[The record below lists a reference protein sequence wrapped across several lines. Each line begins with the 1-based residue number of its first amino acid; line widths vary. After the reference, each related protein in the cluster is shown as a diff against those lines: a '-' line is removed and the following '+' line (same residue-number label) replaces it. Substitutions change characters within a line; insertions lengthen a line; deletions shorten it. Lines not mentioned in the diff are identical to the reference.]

1 AVMVLDGWGVPKVE
15 SGVEMGSKKGGVLV
29 AANTEDAEY
38 AWGAALDLIGV
49 CPGAKVAVV
58 CTVPWAESARH
69 LVVLSDGNHQDVW
82 AKYYNVTPPTVSC
95 KTVAPGQPTTQVCLF
110 QVRAAYVHATT
121 WETAM
126 KAGQSVRIMAKKA
139 AEAEGLR
146 MDWSSVFTKVHRRQ
160 GVCEVSVRVPVE
172 DVPKLLRSSGKAGT
186 FWKAMSFVNGTD
198 TLPAVWVSDCALEE
212 ARQIASRTPNT
223 FGVIGGAKTGVF
235 GIRTTPE
242 HVAATES
249 AVGKKL
255 SKRQR
260 RGDKYIVTTAC
271 PAEHP
276 SDLLAAC
283 AAAEWNV
290 EPVGSFKRRGDT
302 VCVVIADQ
310 GPPAPVLYRLDR
322 ASISIRKYDRSI
334 DARQKKGFTTQCQRV
349 KINLPREFLASLQ
362 ERPEPVPG
370 QKRSRASDET
380 TTQDKVARVD
390 TADNMAT
397 DCRHANWQESYE
409 NDKAFL
415 CEVCCK
421 LTINVTS
428 LLKNVLLLCGIVADI
443 ICLQETKLTSTGQKK
458 IRMALKECAAL
469 DVWQPFFG
477 SCCEGRKCGND
488 VPSQITGGSAGVAIL
503 VRKGLPACVVSPFDV
518 VEERAYEAARFLHV
532 RVATGSGKGALHV
545 VSLYGHC
552 GHSARIERE
561 KLVEGVLWGMRRR
574 LGAVPIVV
582 AGDLNTDPLNSPAL
596 RFALRNGWTDCAE
609 LHAKSLNRPPE
620 HTCYHGEPSRIDL
633 VLTNEIASSALGNVE
648 TFEAGFPTHKA
659 IRAVFHL
666 TAFQQLNAVF
676 RFPRAIP
683 GSGLTDRTDT
693 AALKAVVAKYRLA
706 DPCPRGLEG
715 SQRVDFLWLRISR
728 AAEDY
733 LLQKSK
739 IEGNLA
745 AYRGRG
751 ERRRLSTQR
760 VSARPSPEGAGADTA
775 PLKRAR
781 CLLGRMREY
790 SAARAKW
797 EDMSSAPCPLSLL
810 LKGQWD
816 KIRSFQS
823 FILQQS
829 FAWVKKEAPPTFY
842 FTNGRDG
849 RLTANLVE
857 VDATVRRK
865 WDPVLRMYAG
875 KKEPEFAP
883 FLREYGDF
891 IAQHP
896 CQLGPITADRL
907 RSIARKKGVQSSC
920 GVDGWRMREVAA
932 LPDTILEG
940 FAAVLNEVEETGLWP
955 DGVLDALVT
964 LIPKGEGDDPLKLRP
979 ITVSSVVYRLWAS
992 VRLQEVLVW
1001 QEQWIHESQHGFRKG
1016 HSCDDVIMDIALS
1029 IEESL
1034 INGTPLH
1041 GIALDF
1047 AKCFDR
1053 VPQGLVLD
1061 LVEALGL
1068 HERVLAPLRHVYK
1081 YLRRRFRYPLG
1092 VGDEFK
1098 VTNGILQG
1106 CPISVVLINALLSVL
1121 SKALVSRARV
1131 SPKSFADDLYLLSRL
1146 AKLLQEGIEVTAI
1159 FGNLTGLALNEGKCA
1174 AFSTSKKGPRLEV
1187 GGKAMKSVKTVKV
1200 LGVPL
1205 GTEGPVD
1212 NDDRGIRHYGAA
1224 YCANSAGGFANNS
1237 VLRTAL
1243 SACLIPRSN
1252 RAKSPLATLT
1262 LVAKAH
1268 LCDPACASGYSSL
1281 RTAAKQYQKE
1291 RFRLRM
1297 DALLVSGADASLK
1310 GPVGLISNLLR
1321 EIRFLPAKRH
1331 SFELLSFEGA
1341 TVPFSGKEALHFV
1354 REGLRLRAWRYLTT
1368 QRQGYSGIER
1378 GVDVRLLNRLWQNRA
1393 TGDRLSF
1400 AIRKCI
1406 AGAVYSREWCNRKW
1420 GTGDGVCEFCDG
1432 GTPGTLLHYFWECPG
1447 PGGRWV
1453 NLHCRLDVAGVAAQ
1467 NMPLCLSTRGI
1478 PPIGT
1483 PPVLVERVQKLIG
1496 TISIEMAQAQH
1507 NIATTR
1513 PWELASAAAGRYDVE
1528 LARDSRELLT
1538 KQIGTRFAASLVS
1551 TLNNLASLLFHKRTP
1566 QSWKEADEMYR
1577 TALEKQQ
1584 RLEELHGDAA
1594 AEQVAEGRTETANN
1608 LRVLT
1613 NTRRKWAAV
1622 KLQATFRRFCARA
1635 RCRRMREAHRCFPLL
1650 AVHAG
1655 DGGVEPRHDF
1665 FGAYRLRAPAAWLHG
1680 YPTWDMAEEAPDYD
1694 ARVRARGGGGEPAAA
1709 AGSRECTVFPYC
1721 IARAAGRWC
1730 VGTELNRDMAF
1741 RQVLRSDR
1749 EGAGSPADCTAYSVD
1764 GSHAARAPRR
1774 KTSTTALISEVP
1786 PTPRFTASSVVI
1798 QPLHHRLQALEA
1810 ADRSAVARDEEAA
1823 AAQALDKARQGPRGR
1838 ADKEKAQQAR
1848 SVGTLEAY
1856 RRAQLEK
1863 DCLER
1868 FAMLLYQSEA
1878 ARRELDLK
1886 RVVRKFEDLL
1896 EQAAEAL
1903 GCDEFYIL
1911 SDDSESEEGADR
1923 PPPATRK
1930 AEKKERAQVLAA
1942 AKDGARRIAAERAAA
1957 AEQLG
1962 VVADE
1967 LRARV
1972 AAGRAEG
1979 ALREA
1984 AAARLAGEKL
1994 AEALYGDEARTR
2006 GGLTAAEGSERD
2018 SLAAVSRNTLA
2029 NTRAASEAVGLAV
2042 RDEEKGR
2049 AAVAAEEAGN
2059 RLENERDSAAVLSK
2073 NAVARAAAEA
2083 VREEGE
2089 GRAAVAGAEAK
2100 DRQGVDKAWHRG
2112 RAQCEK
2118 LALHGA
2124 AEARRRNDVARA
2136 EWSAREDMQE
2146 AVVQHRHGV
2155 AAAGLLRGEAAARAD
2170 VAAAERTEHEAHA
2183 ARRSETFQS
2192 HEPAAVGAGATRLLT
2207 EEAAMRLRAAD
2218 RRDDAFHRICK
2229 QARAELREVVEA
2241 AVRQEEAQRALIHV
2255 EQAASAGGL
2264 TESLAGAACEADRR
2278 GMDRVK
2284 LDEII
2289 ERDNLRKSHAER
2301 LRALCASFD
2310 GETQARL
2317 LEQRCR
2323 QLGFTGD
2330 VRSPAAL
2337 AAFRQGLYGAAA
2349 IEQAEAKIRQ
2359 AVVQASEKQAR
2370 RCIENE
2376 RDAALPG
2383 KAASPPLLPP
2393 IPAKPRE
2400 EPPAAKGWGMTGA
2413 AAHVAHE
2420 EKANR
2425 VSMKGEAF
2433 YGLDLIFVRE
2443 EEERLRLSARAR
2455 LMAERCRPTRQAAL
2469 EDNPSLSPCVTP
2481 VPPPLSPLLRHRPLD
2496 SRCDVLVTTEPNYR
2510 LSVQVSES
2518 LAFRKLAFSAEQA
2531 RARSLMASIKEE
2543 ALRKTAEPSLFA
2555 AAAQKD
2561 GLVHSPHRVRS

>member
-1 AVMVLDGWGVPKVE
+1 MGDVDALLDRASCLAEKGVDEKVRQQLVRMMNLVLTLMEAAHSGVPPASEAGKRGLTVTNAQPPPPDRTRPAVASAQPPPPDRTCAPPLPDRTRPEKTRSSASAEQPNPPTNNTWAQKVRDAAAAQPNTPKGSTWAEKTRRSRPKAVMVLDGWGVPKVE

-397 DCRHANWQESYE
+397 DCRHANWQEAYE

-421 LTINVTS
+421 ITINVTS
-428 LLKNVLLLCGIVADI
+428 LLKNVLLLCGIVADV

-609 LHAKSLNRPPE
+609 LHAKSLSRPPE

-659 IRAVFHL
+659 IRAELHL

-706 DPCPRGLEG
+706 DPCPRGLED

-823 FILQQS
+823 FILQRTDGKCALPLIPPSAKAARGLSHTISDVCQSLAQTTLNSRYLEIARCQRELRNPLGKES

-1016 HSCDDVIMDIALS
+1016 HSCDDVVMDIALS

-1081 YLRRRFRYPLG
+1081 YLRRRFKYPLG

-1159 FGNLTGLALNEGKCA
+1159 FGSLTGLALNEGKCA
-1174 AFSTSKKGPRLEV
+1174 SFSTSEKGPRLEV
-1187 GGKAMKSVKTVKV
+1187 GGKAVKSVKTVKV

-1212 NDDRGIRHYGAA
+1212 NGRSDATVEAAARLEASPLKPRTKFRVMQTIAASAHYGAA

-1341 TVPFSGKEALHFV
+1341 TVPFSGKETLHFV

-1393 TGDRLSF
+1393 TEDRLSF

-1453 NLHCRLDVAGVAAQ
+1453 NLRCRLDVAGVAAQ

-1496 TISIEMAQAQH
+1496 TISIEMAQAQR

-1538 KQIGTRFAASLVS
+1538 KQIGTRFAA
-1551 TLNNLASLLFHKRTP
+1551 TLPGAS
-1566 QSWKEADEMYR
+1566 
-1577 TALEKQQ
+1577 
-1584 RLEELHGDAA
+1584 
-1594 AEQVAEGRTETANN
+1594 
-1608 LRVLT
+1608 
-1613 NTRRKWAAV
+1613 
-1622 KLQATFRRFCARA
+1622 
-1635 RCRRMREAHRCFPLL
+1635 
-1650 AVHAG
+1650 
-1655 DGGVEPRHDF
+1655 
-1665 FGAYRLRAPAAWLHG
+1665 
-1680 YPTWDMAEEAPDYD
+1680 PTQ
-1694 ARVRARGGGGEPAAA
+1694 RARGAAPA
-1709 AGSRECTVFPYC
+1709 
-1721 IARAAGRWC
+1721 
-1730 VGTELNRDMAF
+1730 
-1741 RQVLRSDR
+1741 
-1749 EGAGSPADCTAYSVD
+1749 
-1764 GSHAARAPRR
+1764 
-1774 KTSTTALISEVP
+1774 
-1786 PTPRFTASSVVI
+1786 
-1798 QPLHHRLQALEA
+1798 
-1810 ADRSAVARDEEAA
+1810 
-1823 AAQALDKARQGPRGR
+1823 
-1838 ADKEKAQQAR
+1838 KE
-1848 SVGTLEAY
+1848 T
-1856 RRAQLEK
+1856 
-1863 DCLER
+1863 
-1868 FAMLLYQSEA
+1868 
-1878 ARRELDLK
+1878 
-1886 RVVRKFEDLL
+1886 
-1896 EQAAEAL
+1896 
-1903 GCDEFYIL
+1903 
-1911 SDDSESEEGADR
+1911 
-1923 PPPATRK
+1923 
-1930 AEKKERAQVLAA
+1930 
-1942 AKDGARRIAAERAAA
+1942 
-1957 AEQLG
+1957 
-1962 VVADE
+1962 
-1967 LRARV
+1967 
-1972 AAGRAEG
+1972 
-1979 ALREA
+1979 
-1984 AAARLAGEKL
+1984 
-1994 AEALYGDEARTR
+1994 
-2006 GGLTAAEGSERD
+2006 
-2018 SLAAVSRNTLA
+2018 
-2029 NTRAASEAVGLAV
+2029 
-2042 RDEEKGR
+2042 
-2049 AAVAAEEAGN
+2049 
-2059 RLENERDSAAVLSK
+2059 
-2073 NAVARAAAEA
+2073 
-2083 VREEGE
+2083 
-2089 GRAAVAGAEAK
+2089 
-2100 DRQGVDKAWHRG
+2100 
-2112 RAQCEK
+2112 
-2118 LALHGA
+2118 
-2124 AEARRRNDVARA
+2124 
-2136 EWSAREDMQE
+2136 
-2146 AVVQHRHGV
+2146 
-2155 AAAGLLRGEAAARAD
+2155 
-2170 VAAAERTEHEAHA
+2170 
-2183 ARRSETFQS
+2183 
-2192 HEPAAVGAGATRLLT
+2192 AGATPATAVTFGRVPRRVLL
-2207 EEAAMRLRAAD
+2207 
-2218 RRDDAFHRICK
+2218 C
-2229 QARAELREVVEA
+2229 
-2241 AVRQEEAQRALIHV
+2241 
-2255 EQAASAGGL
+2255 
-2264 TESLAGAACEADRR
+2264 
-2278 GMDRVK
+2278 
-2284 LDEII
+2284 
-2289 ERDNLRKSHAER
+2289 
-2301 LRALCASFD
+2301 
-2310 GETQARL
+2310 
-2317 LEQRCR
+2317 
-2323 QLGFTGD
+2323 
-2330 VRSPAAL
+2330 
-2337 AAFRQGLYGAAA
+2337 
-2349 IEQAEAKIRQ
+2349 
-2359 AVVQASEKQAR
+2359 
-2370 RCIENE
+2370 
-2376 RDAALPG
+2376 
-2383 KAASPPLLPP
+2383 
-2393 IPAKPRE
+2393 
-2400 EPPAAKGWGMTGA
+2400 
-2413 AAHVAHE
+2413 
-2420 EKANR
+2420 
-2425 VSMKGEAF
+2425 
-2433 YGLDLIFVRE
+2433 
-2443 EEERLRLSARAR
+2443 
-2455 LMAERCRPTRQAAL
+2455 
-2469 EDNPSLSPCVTP
+2469 
-2481 VPPPLSPLLRHRPLD
+2481 
-2496 SRCDVLVTTEPNYR
+2496 
-2510 LSVQVSES
+2510 
-2518 LAFRKLAFSAEQA
+2518 
-2531 RARSLMASIKEE
+2531 
-2543 ALRKTAEPSLFA
+2543 
-2555 AAAQKD
+2555 
-2561 GLVHSPHRVRS
+2561 

>member
-1 AVMVLDGWGVPKVE
+1 MPKAHVIGVPFIAIAVALPSFVAFIVTQQNGVDSIDTLSLRLANATMYSVSSRIRKRLQDEPETEIRAAKRTLELGVRTLEKKDDAYWIRRSHDWVLSSGIFTGAMNILVLDDAGPYGGGIAVDAPGGVILYYSPPTFYTQSMDTNSIPTGPLVGPRNLLLNTRPYVTVFEDDAELTANEPRWTDVEVTVTGTGLANSGLFSSISIPVFFPGQAPSRESFYAVSVLLFWLNIIDLSPYLLSEGSSILIIDSDRQLVVSTDHEQPFFQSGNASDGSPVYTTYHLYNCRVPKLEATDAILGNLSQFNDEDDHFDKVK
-15 SGVEMGSKKGGVLV
+15 SGVEMGNKKGGVLV

-38 AWGAALDLIGV
+38 AWGTALDLIGV

-69 LVVLSDGNHQDVW
+69 LVVLSNGNHQDVW
-82 AKYYNVTPPTVSC
+82 AKYCNVTPPTVSC

-212 ARQIASRTPNT
+212 ARQIAARTPNT

-283 AAAEWNV
+283 AAAEWKV

-334 DARQKKGFTTQCQRV
+334 DARQRKGFTTQCQRV

-380 TTQDKVARVD
+380 TTQDKVARLD

-823 FILQQS
+823 FILQRTDGKCALPLVPPSAKAARGLSHTISDVCQSLAQTTLNSRYLEIARCQRELRNPLGKES

-907 RSIARKKGVQSSC
+907 RSVARKKGVQSSC

-1081 YLRRRFRYPLG
+1081 YLRRRFKYPLG

-1146 AKLLQEGIEVTAI
+1146 AKLLQEGIDVTAI

-1187 GGKAMKSVKTVKV
+1187 GGKAMKSVKTVK
-1200 LGVPL
+1200 
-1205 GTEGPVD
+1205 
-1212 NDDRGIRHYGAA
+1212 
-1224 YCANSAGGFANNS
+1224 
-1237 VLRTAL
+1237 
-1243 SACLIPRSN
+1243 
-1252 RAKSPLATLT
+1252 
-1262 LVAKAH
+1262 
-1268 LCDPACASGYSSL
+1268 
-1281 RTAAKQYQKE
+1281 
-1291 RFRLRM
+1291 
-1297 DALLVSGADASLK
+1297 
-1310 GPVGLISNLLR
+1310 
-1321 EIRFLPAKRH
+1321 IRFLPAKRH

-1406 AGAVYSREWCNRKW
+1406 AGAVYSREWCNRRW

-1538 KQIGTRFAASLVS
+1538 KQIGTRFAASLVTSGGDTYWVTMKTVVHYNRRWFILMWTPEKTFFAQIDAANEKTLITVVMLVIGCTLVAAVLGYLATLPLKTLARAFDKVADMDLDHPDVNAVKHTQFISELDSLHNGFWHAVQMVKQVKAFLPIRDETSGAETES
-1551 TLNNLASLLFHKRTP
+1551 TPRDIIHCSSPSGADNPIVTWQVAATFYGILGSKSQRFNVIGSEIVDTAALLASYATRMELTPAVLLSGSMIEYLKSYCYYMIDDDFDALGTSIKMYWVEKNFVAETEEWMYELAQEAEQKKAFLDRFFGLVQKEMFT
-1566 QSWKEADEMYR
+1566 EADEYLNGFLEDHRMFDRHTVTLRRNLNDKRAATKLKTKVIHSKKGKPELIVEVFALGIKVSWMATLLVASFEGFCNICLSDASRALSVHSDLFQRFSESAKVHRGVVSGLQGNRFLVAWNTSRPCQVASSKVNSVSMVFDIMAAINCTVSFGLHHAPTFYGILGSKSQRFNVVGSEIVDTAALLASYATRMVLTPSVLMSGSMIEYLENFVFYMIDDDFRAVGSSIKLYWVEKRFVAKTDEWMYEL
-1577 TALEKQQ
+1577 A
-1584 RLEELHGDAA
+1584 RL
-1594 AEQVAEGRTETANN
+1594 AEQ
-1608 LRVLT
+1608 
-1613 NTRRKWAAV
+1613 K
-1622 KLQATFRRFCARA
+1622 
-1635 RCRRMREAHRCFPLL
+1635 EAFLDP
-1650 AVHAG
+1650 
-1655 DGGVEPRHDF
+1655 F
-1665 FGAYRLRAPAAWLHG
+1665 FGFVQDEMF
-1680 YPTWDMAEEAPDYD
+1680 TEADEY
-1694 ARVRARGGGGEPAAA
+1694 
-1709 AGSRECTVFPYC
+1709 
-1721 IARAAGRWC
+1721 
-1730 VGTELNRDMAF
+1730 LNRFSEDHRMFDRHVAL
-1741 RQVLRSDR
+1741 LRSN
-1749 EGAGSPADCTAYSVD
+1749 
-1764 GSHAARAPRR
+1764 
-1774 KTSTTALISEVP
+1774 
-1786 PTPRFTASSVVI
+1786 
-1798 QPLHHRLQALEA
+1798 
-1810 ADRSAVARDEEAA
+1810 
-1823 AAQALDKARQGPRGR
+1823 LDK
-1838 ADKEKAQQAR
+1838 
-1848 SVGTLEAY
+1848 
-1856 RRAQLEK
+1856 RR
-1863 DCLER
+1863 
-1868 FAMLLYQSEA
+1868 
-1878 ARRELDLK
+1878 
-1886 RVVRKFEDLL
+1886 
-1896 EQAAEAL
+1896 
-1903 GCDEFYIL
+1903 
-1911 SDDSESEEGADR
+1911 
-1923 PPPATRK
+1923 
-1930 AEKKERAQVLAA
+1930 AA
-1942 AKDGARRIAAERAAA
+1942 AKKSNMSRFLESSPS
-1957 AEQLG
+1957 
-1962 VVADE
+1962 
-1967 LRARV
+1967 
-1972 AAGRAEG
+1972 
-1979 ALREA
+1979 
-1984 AAARLAGEKL
+1984 
-1994 AEALYGDEARTR
+1994 
-2006 GGLTAAEGSERD
+2006 LTAA
-2018 SLAAVSRNTLA
+2018 
-2029 NTRAASEAVGLAV
+2029 
-2042 RDEEKGR
+2042 
-2049 AAVAAEEAGN
+2049 
-2059 RLENERDSAAVLSK
+2059 
-2073 NAVARAAAEA
+2073 
-2083 VREEGE
+2083 
-2089 GRAAVAGAEAK
+2089 
-2100 DRQGVDKAWHRG
+2100 
-2112 RAQCEK
+2112 
-2118 LALHGA
+2118 
-2124 AEARRRNDVARA
+2124 
-2136 EWSAREDMQE
+2136 
-2146 AVVQHRHGV
+2146 
-2155 AAAGLLRGEAAARAD
+2155 
-2170 VAAAERTEHEAHA
+2170 
-2183 ARRSETFQS
+2183 F
-2192 HEPAAVGAGATRLLT
+2192 
-2207 EEAAMRLRAAD
+2207 
-2218 RRDDAFHRICK
+2218 
-2229 QARAELREVVEA
+2229 
-2241 AVRQEEAQRALIHV
+2241 
-2255 EQAASAGGL
+2255 GG
-2264 TESLAGAACEADRR
+2264 
-2278 GMDRVK
+2278 
-2284 LDEII
+2284 
-2289 ERDNLRKSHAER
+2289 
-2301 LRALCASFD
+2301 
-2310 GETQARL
+2310 
-2317 LEQRCR
+2317 
-2323 QLGFTGD
+2323 
-2330 VRSPAAL
+2330 
-2337 AAFRQGLYGAAA
+2337 
-2349 IEQAEAKIRQ
+2349 
-2359 AVVQASEKQAR
+2359 
-2370 RCIENE
+2370 
-2376 RDAALPG
+2376 
-2383 KAASPPLLPP
+2383 
-2393 IPAKPRE
+2393 
-2400 EPPAAKGWGMTGA
+2400 
-2413 AAHVAHE
+2413 
-2420 EKANR
+2420 
-2425 VSMKGEAF
+2425 
-2433 YGLDLIFVRE
+2433 
-2443 EEERLRLSARAR
+2443 
-2455 LMAERCRPTRQAAL
+2455 
-2469 EDNPSLSPCVTP
+2469 
-2481 VPPPLSPLLRHRPLD
+2481 
-2496 SRCDVLVTTEPNYR
+2496 
-2510 LSVQVSES
+2510 
-2518 LAFRKLAFSAEQA
+2518 
-2531 RARSLMASIKEE
+2531 
-2543 ALRKTAEPSLFA
+2543 
-2555 AAAQKD
+2555 
-2561 GLVHSPHRVRS
+2561 

>member
-1 AVMVLDGWGVPKVE
+1 
-15 SGVEMGSKKGGVLV
+15 
-29 AANTEDAEY
+29 
-38 AWGAALDLIGV
+38 
-49 CPGAKVAVV
+49 
-58 CTVPWAESARH
+58 
-69 LVVLSDGNHQDVW
+69 
-82 AKYYNVTPPTVSC
+82 
-95 KTVAPGQPTTQVCLF
+95 
-110 QVRAAYVHATT
+110 
-121 WETAM
+121 
-126 KAGQSVRIMAKKA
+126 
-139 AEAEGLR
+139 
-146 MDWSSVFTKVHRRQ
+146 
-160 GVCEVSVRVPVE
+160 
-172 DVPKLLRSSGKAGT
+172 
-186 FWKAMSFVNGTD
+186 
-198 TLPAVWVSDCALEE
+198 
-212 ARQIASRTPNT
+212 
-223 FGVIGGAKTGVF
+223 
-235 GIRTTPE
+235 
-242 HVAATES
+242 
-249 AVGKKL
+249 
-255 SKRQR
+255 
-260 RGDKYIVTTAC
+260 
-271 PAEHP
+271 
-276 SDLLAAC
+276 
-283 AAAEWNV
+283 
-290 EPVGSFKRRGDT
+290 
-302 VCVVIADQ
+302 
-310 GPPAPVLYRLDR
+310 
-322 ASISIRKYDRSI
+322 
-334 DARQKKGFTTQCQRV
+334 
-349 KINLPREFLASLQ
+349 
-362 ERPEPVPG
+362 
-370 QKRSRASDET
+370 
-380 TTQDKVARVD
+380 
-390 TADNMAT
+390 
-397 DCRHANWQESYE
+397 
-409 NDKAFL
+409 
-415 CEVCCK
+415 
-421 LTINVTS
+421 
-428 LLKNVLLLCGIVADI
+428 
-443 ICLQETKLTSTGQKK
+443 
-458 IRMALKECAAL
+458 MALKECAAL

-609 LHAKSLNRPPE
+609 LHAKSLSRPPE

-659 IRAVFHL
+659 IRAELHL

-706 DPCPRGLEG
+706 DPCPRGLED

-823 FILQQS
+823 FILQRTDGKCALPLIPPSAKAARGLSHTISDVCQSLAQTTLNSRYLEIARCQRELRNPLGKES

-1016 HSCDDVIMDIALS
+1016 HSCDDVVMDIALS

-1081 YLRRRFRYPLG
+1081 YLRRRFKYPLG

-1159 FGNLTGLALNEGKCA
+1159 FGSLTGLALNEGKCA
-1174 AFSTSKKGPRLEV
+1174 SFSTSEKGPRLEV
-1187 GGKAMKSVKTVKV
+1187 GGKAVKSVKTVKV

-1212 NDDRGIRHYGAA
+1212 NGRSGATVEAAARLEASPLKPRTKFRVMQTIAASAHYGAA

-1341 TVPFSGKEALHFV
+1341 TVPFSGKETLHFV

-1393 TGDRLSF
+1393 TEDRLSF

-1420 GTGDGVCEFCDG
+1420 GTDDGVCEFCDG

-1453 NLHCRLDVAGVAAQ
+1453 NLRCRLDVAGVAAQ

-1496 TISIEMAQAQH
+1496 TISIEMAQAQR

-1538 KQIGTRFAASLVS
+1538 KQIGTRFAATLVYWLRNLRWVNTPPLPTTGVELALDFEAYTRSKLPGETFAEKGLQIGYLTRAINDLSFADTGASAFPGKWRQGVCSLRCLGAPAMPGF
-1551 TLNNLASLLFHKRTP
+1551 THRPRFAAGRRTEAMLNGIVAVCSKDSWNDAKPVYP
-1566 QSWKEADEMYR
+1566 QDVAFAQWK
-1577 TALEKQQ
+1577 LKFPIKV
-1584 RLEELHGDAA
+1584 LAA
-1594 AEQVAEGRTETANN
+1594 AVGRAVARKKRA
-1608 LRVLT
+1608 RSV
-1613 NTRRKWAAV
+1613 TRRRSPA
-1622 KLQATFRRFCARA
+1622 RRA
-1635 RCRRMREAHRCFPLL
+1635 RPPA
-1650 AVHAG
+1650 
-1655 DGGVEPRHDF
+1655 
-1665 FGAYRLRAPAAWLHG
+1665 RAPAA
-1680 YPTWDMAEEAPDYD
+1680 AP
-1694 ARVRARGGGGEPAAA
+1694 
-1709 AGSRECTVFPYC
+1709 
-1721 IARAAGRWC
+1721 
-1730 VGTELNRDMAF
+1730 
-1741 RQVLRSDR
+1741 
-1749 EGAGSPADCTAYSVD
+1749 
-1764 GSHAARAPRR
+1764 
-1774 KTSTTALISEVP
+1774 
-1786 PTPRFTASSVVI
+1786 
-1798 QPLHHRLQALEA
+1798 
-1810 ADRSAVARDEEAA
+1810 
-1823 AAQALDKARQGPRGR
+1823 
-1838 ADKEKAQQAR
+1838 
-1848 SVGTLEAY
+1848 
-1856 RRAQLEK
+1856 
-1863 DCLER
+1863 
-1868 FAMLLYQSEA
+1868 
-1878 ARRELDLK
+1878 
-1886 RVVRKFEDLL
+1886 
-1896 EQAAEAL
+1896 
-1903 GCDEFYIL
+1903 
-1911 SDDSESEEGADR
+1911 
-1923 PPPATRK
+1923 
-1930 AEKKERAQVLAA
+1930 
-1942 AKDGARRIAAERAAA
+1942 
-1957 AEQLG
+1957 
-1962 VVADE
+1962 
-1967 LRARV
+1967 
-1972 AAGRAEG
+1972 
-1979 ALREA
+1979 
-1984 AAARLAGEKL
+1984 
-1994 AEALYGDEARTR
+1994 
-2006 GGLTAAEGSERD
+2006 
-2018 SLAAVSRNTLA
+2018 
-2029 NTRAASEAVGLAV
+2029 
-2042 RDEEKGR
+2042 
-2049 AAVAAEEAGN
+2049 
-2059 RLENERDSAAVLSK
+2059 
-2073 NAVARAAAEA
+2073 
-2083 VREEGE
+2083 
-2089 GRAAVAGAEAK
+2089 
-2100 DRQGVDKAWHRG
+2100 
-2112 RAQCEK
+2112 
-2118 LALHGA
+2118 
-2124 AEARRRNDVARA
+2124 
-2136 EWSAREDMQE
+2136 
-2146 AVVQHRHGV
+2146 
-2155 AAAGLLRGEAAARAD
+2155 
-2170 VAAAERTEHEAHA
+2170 
-2183 ARRSETFQS
+2183 
-2192 HEPAAVGAGATRLLT
+2192 
-2207 EEAAMRLRAAD
+2207 
-2218 RRDDAFHRICK
+2218 
-2229 QARAELREVVEA
+2229 
-2241 AVRQEEAQRALIHV
+2241 
-2255 EQAASAGGL
+2255 
-2264 TESLAGAACEADRR
+2264 
-2278 GMDRVK
+2278 
-2284 LDEII
+2284 
-2289 ERDNLRKSHAER
+2289 
-2301 LRALCASFD
+2301 
-2310 GETQARL
+2310 
-2317 LEQRCR
+2317 
-2323 QLGFTGD
+2323 
-2330 VRSPAAL
+2330 
-2337 AAFRQGLYGAAA
+2337 
-2349 IEQAEAKIRQ
+2349 
-2359 AVVQASEKQAR
+2359 
-2370 RCIENE
+2370 
-2376 RDAALPG
+2376 
-2383 KAASPPLLPP
+2383 
-2393 IPAKPRE
+2393 
-2400 EPPAAKGWGMTGA
+2400 
-2413 AAHVAHE
+2413 
-2420 EKANR
+2420 
-2425 VSMKGEAF
+2425 
-2433 YGLDLIFVRE
+2433 
-2443 EEERLRLSARAR
+2443 
-2455 LMAERCRPTRQAAL
+2455 
-2469 EDNPSLSPCVTP
+2469 TP
-2481 VPPPLSPLLRHRPLD
+2481 VPPLT
-2496 SRCDVLVTTEPNYR
+2496 V
-2510 LSVQVSES
+2510 
-2518 LAFRKLAFSAEQA
+2518 
-2531 RARSLMASIKEE
+2531 
-2543 ALRKTAEPSLFA
+2543 AEPQPA
-2555 AAAQKD
+2555 AC
-2561 GLVHSPHRVRS
+2561 LRSDLRPP

>member
-1 AVMVLDGWGVPKVE
+1 MRLLIFLPLIASASVQFQPIPLLEAKGDDMQVTLPARKAIEEMTEGFQVTAVIEVDTRTSLATLLWRHLSATHAKPFDMFSAPLWFIFTPPLPGNTKPHALLVAPLWDCAHASNSTRVAINIMASLSQHILINIPQDSVSQLCVPALQALIAESDLTHRNAHKPTGNENERFTTDAQVNEDWFTFLPRLQVIVSGGWITRDIDSLLRMDGAAPFKSVEAIAVPFFESADFSFQTSDIGRWPEVVEKLDIVANNVGADAADWPKFLWLHSGQRFLVWLDHVKDAVAPRLNLSSSFASFATKLRTLALDRAVGRYVYEMNGAIKYGWIINKDGSTTRAIAPPSAESDVEQSEEQSALVNTDVNLGKYKLRPPPASDLRRLHDGASARGEQFIRVLLNGITDEDAAVVELNGQLEQRYKVLEGTNTDNIKRFVKECEEELKQVCEQRITRLSSTLPVPKKQIDETVQRVLDDCTKDLTVVAGYLEGEVFERAKAAMVLGLTKAGEKQNRVNGQMVRKQLEECIQKALDEGSLKHLQSLLPLGRQEMAELVE
-15 SGVEMGSKKGGVLV
+15 TAEKK
-29 AANTEDAEY
+29 ATETWDAETVQVFKGSAVWPERFDDVKNY
-38 AWGAALDLIGV
+38 MVELDRLLQKQKKDLEGENRVAVQEKCKVKVDELIHDFRKSVVKGQTLPYPGPESIIFDRAALEATSYVATYATSLSEFSDIPSFSDEKRRLEEALQ
-49 CPGAKVAVV
+49 AKRHVIASQKWSENRVGNILVAVV

-82 AKYYNVTPPTVSC
+82 AKYCNVTPPTVSC

-126 KAGQSVRIMAKKA
+126 KAGQSVRIMATKA

-146 MDWSSVFTKVHRRQ
+146 MDWLSVFTKVHRRQ

-212 ARQIASRTPNT
+212 ARQIAARTPNT
-223 FGVIGGAKTGVF
+223 FGVIGGANTGVF

-249 AVGKKL
+249 AVGKKKL

-283 AAAEWNV
+283 AAAEWKV

-302 VCVVIADQ
+302 

-322 ASISIRKYDRSI
+322 ASISIRKYNRSI
-334 DARQKKGFTTQCQRV
+334 DARRRKGFAAQCQRV

-415 CEVCCK
+415 CE
-421 LTINVTS
+421 
-428 LLKNVLLLCGIVADI
+428 NVLLLCGIVVDV

-488 VPSQITGGSAGVAIL
+488 VPSQITGGCAGVAIL
-503 VRKGLPACVVSPFDV
+503 VRKGLPACLVSPFDV

-552 GHSARIERE
+552 GHSARMERE

-574 LGAVPIVV
+574 LGASR
-582 AGDLNTDPLNSPAL
+582 NT
-596 RFALRNGWTDCAE
+596 
-609 LHAKSLNRPPE
+609 
-620 HTCYHGEPSRIDL
+620 
-633 VLTNEIASSALGNVE
+633 
-648 TFEAGFPTHKA
+648 
-659 IRAVFHL
+659 
-666 TAFQQLNAVF
+666 
-676 RFPRAIP
+676 
-683 GSGLTDRTDT
+683 
-693 AALKAVVAKYRLA
+693 
-706 DPCPRGLEG
+706 PCPRGLED
-715 SQRVDFLWLRISR
+715 SRRVHFLWLRISR

-797 EDMSSAPCPLSLL
+797 EDMSSAPCPLSLQ

-816 KIRSFQS
+816 KIRLFQS
-823 FILQQS
+823 FILQRTDGKCALPLVPPSAKAARGLSHTISDVCQSLAQTTLNSRYLEIARCQRELRNPLGKES

-849 RLTANLVE
+849 RLTANLAE
-857 VDATVRRK
+857 VDARVRRK
-865 WDPVLRMYAG
+865 WDPVLRICSRMPG
-875 KKEPEFAP
+875 RRNPRSP

-907 RSIARKKGVQSSC
+907 LSVARKKRVQSSC

-1081 YLRRRFRYPLG
+1081 YLRRRFKYPLG

-1159 FGNLTGLALNEGKCA
+1159 FGSLTGLALNEGKCA
-1174 AFSTSKKGPRLEV
+1174 SFSTSEKGPRLEV
-1187 GGKAMKSVKTVKV
+1187 GGKAVKSVKTVKV

-1212 NDDRGIRHYGAA
+1212 NGRSDATVEAAARLEASPLKPRTKFRVMQTIAASAHYGAA

-1341 TVPFSGKEALHFV
+1341 TVPFSGKETLHFV

-1393 TGDRLSF
+1393 TEDRLSF

-1420 GTGDGVCEFCDG
+1420 GTGDGVCEFCD
-1432 GTPGTLLHYFWECPG
+1432 
-1447 PGGRWV
+1447 
-1453 NLHCRLDVAGVAAQ
+1453 GVAAQ

-1496 TISIEMAQAQH
+1496 TISIEMAQAQR

-1538 KQIGTRFAASLVS
+1538 KQIGTRFAA
-1551 TLNNLASLLFHKRTP
+1551 TL
-1566 QSWKEADEMYR
+1566 
-1577 TALEKQQ
+1577 
-1584 RLEELHGDAA
+1584 
-1594 AEQVAEGRTETANN
+1594 
-1608 LRVLT
+1608 
-1613 NTRRKWAAV
+1613 
-1622 KLQATFRRFCARA
+1622 
-1635 RCRRMREAHRCFPLL
+1635 
-1650 AVHAG
+1650 
-1655 DGGVEPRHDF
+1655 
-1665 FGAYRLRAPAAWLHG
+1665 
-1680 YPTWDMAEEAPDYD
+1680 
-1694 ARVRARGGGGEPAAA
+1694 
-1709 AGSRECTVFPYC
+1709 
-1721 IARAAGRWC
+1721 
-1730 VGTELNRDMAF
+1730 
-1741 RQVLRSDR
+1741 
-1749 EGAGSPADCTAYSVD
+1749 
-1764 GSHAARAPRR
+1764 
-1774 KTSTTALISEVP
+1774 
-1786 PTPRFTASSVVI
+1786 
-1798 QPLHHRLQALEA
+1798 
-1810 ADRSAVARDEEAA
+1810 
-1823 AAQALDKARQGPRGR
+1823 
-1838 ADKEKAQQAR
+1838 
-1848 SVGTLEAY
+1848 
-1856 RRAQLEK
+1856 
-1863 DCLER
+1863 
-1868 FAMLLYQSEA
+1868 
-1878 ARRELDLK
+1878 
-1886 RVVRKFEDLL
+1886 
-1896 EQAAEAL
+1896 
-1903 GCDEFYIL
+1903 
-1911 SDDSESEEGADR
+1911 
-1923 PPPATRK
+1923 
-1930 AEKKERAQVLAA
+1930 
-1942 AKDGARRIAAERAAA
+1942 
-1957 AEQLG
+1957 
-1962 VVADE
+1962 
-1967 LRARV
+1967 
-1972 AAGRAEG
+1972 
-1979 ALREA
+1979 
-1984 AAARLAGEKL
+1984 
-1994 AEALYGDEARTR
+1994 
-2006 GGLTAAEGSERD
+2006 
-2018 SLAAVSRNTLA
+2018 
-2029 NTRAASEAVGLAV
+2029 
-2042 RDEEKGR
+2042 
-2049 AAVAAEEAGN
+2049 
-2059 RLENERDSAAVLSK
+2059 
-2073 NAVARAAAEA
+2073 
-2083 VREEGE
+2083 
-2089 GRAAVAGAEAK
+2089 
-2100 DRQGVDKAWHRG
+2100 
-2112 RAQCEK
+2112 
-2118 LALHGA
+2118 
-2124 AEARRRNDVARA
+2124 
-2136 EWSAREDMQE
+2136 
-2146 AVVQHRHGV
+2146 
-2155 AAAGLLRGEAAARAD
+2155 
-2170 VAAAERTEHEAHA
+2170 
-2183 ARRSETFQS
+2183 
-2192 HEPAAVGAGATRLLT
+2192 
-2207 EEAAMRLRAAD
+2207 
-2218 RRDDAFHRICK
+2218 
-2229 QARAELREVVEA
+2229 
-2241 AVRQEEAQRALIHV
+2241 
-2255 EQAASAGGL
+2255 
-2264 TESLAGAACEADRR
+2264 
-2278 GMDRVK
+2278 
-2284 LDEII
+2284 
-2289 ERDNLRKSHAER
+2289 
-2301 LRALCASFD
+2301 
-2310 GETQARL
+2310 
-2317 LEQRCR
+2317 
-2323 QLGFTGD
+2323 
-2330 VRSPAAL
+2330 
-2337 AAFRQGLYGAAA
+2337 
-2349 IEQAEAKIRQ
+2349 
-2359 AVVQASEKQAR
+2359 
-2370 RCIENE
+2370 
-2376 RDAALPG
+2376 
-2383 KAASPPLLPP
+2383 
-2393 IPAKPRE
+2393 
-2400 EPPAAKGWGMTGA
+2400 
-2413 AAHVAHE
+2413 
-2420 EKANR
+2420 
-2425 VSMKGEAF
+2425 
-2433 YGLDLIFVRE
+2433 
-2443 EEERLRLSARAR
+2443 
-2455 LMAERCRPTRQAAL
+2455 
-2469 EDNPSLSPCVTP
+2469 
-2481 VPPPLSPLLRHRPLD
+2481 
-2496 SRCDVLVTTEPNYR
+2496 
-2510 LSVQVSES
+2510 
-2518 LAFRKLAFSAEQA
+2518 
-2531 RARSLMASIKEE
+2531 
-2543 ALRKTAEPSLFA
+2543 
-2555 AAAQKD
+2555 
-2561 GLVHSPHRVRS
+2561 